1 MDHSGD
7 NDAGSGTGFSDI
19 RPGNVASFSAEND
32 RLPEMSGS
40 RAAEISGR
48 EGLPAG
54 SAEEQR
60 DSQNGAVGLDVSVK
74 QEKKPS
80 PRMEK
85 LRAYYAQL
93 GQAREMMEKELE
105 AALSGSTVEGEVEAK
120 LYEFSHSWRS
130 IADEISKYDDLNG
143 RRKNLADG
151 EYHVGQ
157 NMVGMDFS
165 GQNLAHADFSAA
177 NLQDANFKDAVLT
190 GTDFTGADL
199 SGADLS
205 RADLS
210 DSIFAGAKLKGT
222 NFTGANMEGVIL
234 RDADIE
240 DAILIDIRMDELA
253 IEELQA
259 LVEYLA
265 VYYPHKLNLRRI
277 NLSLLDLKRIDLR
290 QVSLRGVDFTGLD
303 FTGVNIMELDLS
315 ECIITPQQIAQALG
329 RVPNADEL
337 KKILAPKNRKKAKRF
352 YIDFSEFLSNGRFTG
367 WIDLTKNSIS
377 TDQLVKAFLK
387 IKNTIA
393 KKPEEKDEVIFEKAK
408 AFHAERLE
416 EERKAYNEEQKKNI
430 EERKQKMLE
439 EQQAGQ
445 ERASRDEKYV
455 PINVNLGRSSRE

>member
-1 MDHSGD
+1 MSIADD
-7 NDAGSGTGFSDI
+7 KKENFNTNEDDMPDI
-19 RPGNVASFSAEND
+19 AFAPVANVGILSEESKASE
-32 RLPEMSGS
+32 RL
-40 RAAEISGR
+40 
-48 EGLPAG
+48 
-54 SAEEQR
+54 
-60 DSQNGAVGLDVSVK
+60 
-74 QEKKPS
+74 
-80 PRMEK
+80 EK

-93 GQAREMMEKELE
+93 GEAREAMEHELE
-105 AALSGSTVEGEVEAK
+105 ASLSGTAVEGEIEAK
-120 LYEFSHSWRS
+120 LYEFSHSWKS
-130 IADEISKYDDLNG
+130 IAGEINRYDEMHG
-143 RRKNLADG
+143 RRKECAGG

-157 NMVGMDFS
+157 NMIGLDFS
-165 GQNLAHADFSAA
+165 GQDLSNSDFSAA
-177 NLQDANFKDAVLT
+177 NLQDANFKDAHLSGV
-190 GTDFTGADL
+190 DFTGADL

-205 RADLS
+205 GADLT

-290 QVSLRGVDFTGLD
+290 QVNLRGVDFTGLD

-329 RVPNADEL
+329 RIPSADEL
-337 KKILAPKNRKKAKRF
+337 KKILAPKKKKKAKHF
-352 YIDFSEFLSNGRFTG
+352 YIDFSEFLSNGHFTG
-367 WIDLTKNSIS
+367 WVDLTKSSIS

-393 KKPEEKDEVIFEKAK
+393 QKPVEKDDVIFEKAK
-408 AFHAERLE
+408 EFHAERLA
-416 EERKAYNEEQKKNI
+416 EERKAYNDEQKRNI
-430 EERKQKMLE
+430 EDRKQKMLE
-439 EQQAGQ
+439 EQRAGQ
-445 ERASRDEKYV
+445 ERATKSEKYV
-455 PINVNLGRSSRE
+455 PISVNLGRDNRE

>member
-1 MDHSGD
+1 MGLSDDMDTKDFNG
-7 NDAGSGTGFSDI
+7 I
-19 RPGNVASFSAEND
+19 RPGSVANLSDDNVEVN
-32 RLPEMSGS
+32 
-40 RAAEISGR
+40 
-48 EGLPAG
+48 
-54 SAEEQR
+54 EETKTVSETVSDARNVEFQP
-60 DSQNGAVGLDVSVK
+60 VVSVVK
-74 QEKKPS
+74 EKPVS

-93 GQAREMMEKELE
+93 GQVREMMEQELE
-105 AALSGSTVEGEVEAK
+105 ATLSGHVVEGEVEAK
-120 LYEFSHSWRS
+120 LYEFSHSWHS

-143 RRKNLADG
+143 RRKNLTDG

-165 GQNLAHADFSAA
+165 GQNLSHADFSAA
-177 NLQDANFKDAVLT
+177 NLQDANFKGATLA

-205 RADLS
+205 GADLS
-210 DSIFAGAKLKGT
+210 DSIFAGAKLRGT

-277 NLSLLDLKRIDLR
+277 NLSLLDLTRIDLR
-290 QVSLRGVDFTGLD
+290 QVNLRGVDFTGLD

-329 RVPNADEL
+329 RVPSPDEL

-352 YIDFSEFLSNGRFTG
+352 YIDFTEFLSNGRFTG

-387 IKNTIA
+387 VKNVIA
-393 KKPEEKDEVIFEKAK
+393 KKPEEKDDVIFEKAK
-408 AFHAERLE
+408 EFHAQRIE
-416 EERKAYNEEQKKNI
+416 EERKAYNEEQRKNI

-439 EQQAGQ
+439 EQQQGR
-445 ERASRDEKYV
+445 EKTTSDEKYV
-455 PINVNLGRSSRE
+455 PLNINLGRGSRE

>member
-1 MDHSGD
+1 MDESD
-7 NDAGSGTGFSDI
+7 NNESKSVFSPVSTLTADDSLADVNGRNAPYRQVVSSEVNTDGEETS
-19 RPGNVASFSAEND
+19 RPLGKKDDDGETSVTT
-32 RLPEMSGS
+32 
-40 RAAEISGR
+40 
-48 EGLPAG
+48 PAT
-54 SAEEQR
+54 
-60 DSQNGAVGLDVSVK
+60 VK
-74 QEKKPS
+74 KS
-80 PRMEK
+80 SHRMEK
-85 LRAYYAQL
+85 LRLYYLQL
-93 GQAREMMEKELE
+93 GHVREVMEKELN
-105 AALSGSTVEGEVEAK
+105 AVLAGSTVEGEIEAK
-120 LYEFSHSWRS
+120 LYEYSHSWHA
-130 IADEISKYDDLNG
+130 IADEISKYDNLNV

-157 NMVGMDFS
+157 NMVGTDYS
-165 GQNLAHADFSAA
+165 GQDLMHADFSAA
-177 NLQDANFKDAVLT
+177 NLQDANFKDANLS
-190 GTDFTGADL
+190 GADFTGADL

-205 RADLS
+205 GADLS

-277 NLSLLDLKRIDLR
+277 NLSLLDLTRIDLR
-290 QVSLRGVDFTGLD
+290 QVNLRGVDFTGLD

-329 RVPNADEL
+329 RVPSAEEL
-337 KKILAPKNRKKAKRF
+337 KKILAPKKKKKAKPF
-352 YIDFSEFLSNGRFTG
+352 YIDFSEFLSNGHFTG

-387 IKNTIA
+387 VKNTIA
-393 KKPEEKDEVIFEKAK
+393 KKPDEKDEVIFEKAK
-408 AFHAERLE
+408 EFHAERLE
-416 EERKAYNEEQKKNI
+416 GERRAHNEEQKKNI

-439 EQQAGQ
+439 EQRGGQ
-445 ERASRDEKYV
+445 ERSSKGERYV
-455 PINVNLGRSSRE
+455 PINVNLGRGDREI

>member
-1 MDHSGD
+1 MVESDD
-7 NDAGSGTGFSDI
+7 NKNNGFYSPVSMLTTEEEFPANGEQETAFHFETVGTD
-19 RPGNVASFSAEND
+19 ENTD
-32 RLPEMSGS
+32 KGEKSVPLPKKDDDDNPPATSH
-40 RAAEISGR
+40 AA
-48 EGLPAG
+48 
-54 SAEEQR
+54 
-60 DSQNGAVGLDVSVK
+60 VK
-74 QEKKPS
+74 KTS

-85 LRAYYAQL
+85 LRSYYSQL
-93 GQAREMMEKELE
+93 GHVREVMEQELG
-105 AALSGSTVEGEVEAK
+105 AVLAGSAVEGEIEAK
-120 LYEFSHSWRS
+120 LYEYSHSWHA
-130 IADEISKYDDLNG
+130 IADEISKYDNLNG

-157 NMVGMDFS
+157 NMVGTDYS

-177 NLQDANFKDAVLT
+177 NLQDANFKDANLS
-190 GTDFTGADL
+190 GADFTGADL

-205 RADLS
+205 GADLS

-277 NLSLLDLKRIDLR
+277 NLSLLDLTRIDLR
-290 QVSLRGVDFTGLD
+290 QVNLRGVDFTGLD

-329 RVPNADEL
+329 RIPSAEEL
-337 KKILAPKNRKKAKRF
+337 KKIMAPKKKKKAKPF
-352 YIDFSEFLSNGRFTG
+352 YIDFTEFLSNGHFTG

-387 IKNTIA
+387 VKNTIA
-393 KKPEEKDEVIFEKAK
+393 KKPDEKDEVIFEKAK
-408 AFHAERLE
+408 EFHAGRLE
-416 EERKAYNEEQKKNI
+416 EERRAYNEEQKKNI

-439 EQQAGQ
+439 EQRAGQ
-445 ERASRDEKYV
+445 ERAAKNERYV
-455 PINVNLGRSSRE
+455 PLNVNLGKGSREI